1 MLDSIL
7 DMKKMKPTPMSREAL
22 AYIKQ
27 FIPEDVTNLEV
38 KF

>member
-1 MLDSIL
+1 MLDSIFRYE
-7 DMKKMKPTPMSREAL
+7 KMKPTPMSREAL